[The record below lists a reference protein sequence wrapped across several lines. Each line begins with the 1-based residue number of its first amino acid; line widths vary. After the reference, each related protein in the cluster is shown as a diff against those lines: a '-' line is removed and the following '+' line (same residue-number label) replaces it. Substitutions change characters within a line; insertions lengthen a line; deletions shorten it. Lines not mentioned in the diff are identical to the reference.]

1 MEPVKVKRSEHTLSR
16 QNISPEALKV
26 LYGLK
31 DAGYIAYIAG
41 GGVRDLLLGREP
53 KDFDVVTNATPNEIR
68 KVFRN
73 SRLIGRRFRLAHVFF
88 GRDKIIEVATFRA
101 NQPPDPQENTDF
113 ADSSDSSDLS
123 DKPPLREPLPSLT
136 SSLHIRREDGLIVRD
151 NLFGSPE
158 EDALRRDF
166 TVNALFY
173 DIRDYSLIDYV
184 GGLEDLKS
192 RVIRFIG
199 EPGLRCVED
208 PVRMVRAV
216 RFAAMLDF
224 TIAPETAQAMREHY
238 ATLAMSN
245 RSRLYEEVQK
255 LFFCKAAQRA
265 YELLRE
271 FGLYEM
277 LFPDLGSW
285 LGPDKGTLQCQRISE
300 ALKQVDEWRLAGR
313 DVSPALLFA
322 LMFGGMHESRAG
334 EMALQGHH
342 PGLALHSVT
351 MEHFGGLTERV
362 QVPKTVRYRTAEIL
376 ASQPRL
382 TADNG
387 RRAAPLATRAF
398 FPEAVAYL
406 EFMVRLTGENRKA
419 LDRALALPWKSR
431 QDRYEHQPAS
441 RGESSP
447 PRRRGRFGKL
457 FQRRRDDSGANSE
470 SRDGLPP
477 VGHSEH

>member
-1 MEPVKVKRSEHTLSR
+1 MEPVIVKRSEHALSR

-31 DAGYIAYIAG
+31 EAGYIAYIAG
-41 GGVRDLLLGREP
+41 GGVRDLLLGRVP
-53 KDFDVVTNATPNEIR
+53 KDFDVVTDATPNDVR
-68 KVFRN
+68 RVFRN
-73 SRLIGRRFRLAHVFF
+73 CRLIGRRFRLAHVFF

-101 NQPPDPQENTDF
+101 NQPPDPADEGNV
-113 ADSSDSSDLS
+113 ADSQDASGA
-123 DKPPLREPLPSLT
+123 PAPLPVSA
-136 SSLHIRREDGLIVRD
+136 SHQHVRREDGLIVRD
-151 NLFGSPE
+151 NLFGTPE

-173 DIRDYSLIDYV
+173 DIRDFSLIDYV
-184 GGLEDLKS
+184 GGLADLNR

-199 EPGLRCVED
+199 DPGVRCVED

-224 TIAPETAQAMREHY
+224 SFSLETAQAIRTHA
-238 ATLAMSN
+238 ATLALAN

-265 YELLRE
+265 YVLLRE

-277 LFPDLGSW
+277 LFPELGVW
-285 LGPDKGTLQCQRISE
+285 LGPGKGTSQCQRIRE
-300 ALKQVDEWRLAGR
+300 ALKQVDEWRLDGR
-313 DVSPALLFA
+313 EVSPALLFA
-322 LMFGGMHESRAG
+322 LMFGGMHESHAG
-334 EMALQGHH
+334 VLASQGQHH
-342 PGLALHSVT
+342 GLALHSVT

-382 TADNG
+382 TADHG
-387 RRAAPLATRAF
+387 RRAAPLANRDF

-406 EFMVRLTGENRKA
+406 EFIVRLTGEHQEA
-419 LDRALALPWKSR
+419 LERALLLAR
-431 QDRYEHQPAS
+431 QTAEDGR
-441 RGESSP
+441 ESESAGGDGRR
-447 PRRRGRFGKL
+447 PRRRGRRGRVF
-457 FQRRRDDSGANSE
+457 RERRDGAVTLRSGP
-470 SRDGLPP
+470 DGTPLD
-477 VGHSEH
+477 G

>member
-1 MEPVKVKRSEHTLSR
+1 VEPVIVKRSDHTLSR

-31 DAGYIAYIAG
+31 EAGYIAYIAG

-53 KDFDVVTNATPNEIR
+53 KDFDVVTDATPNEVR

-101 NQPPDPQENTDF
+101 NQPPEADATDF
-113 ADSSDSSDLS
+113 VDPSDASDPS
-123 DKPPLREPLPSLT
+123 DRSNASEPLPVFASPH
-136 SSLHIRREDGLIVRD
+136 HIRRDDGLIVRD

-184 GGLEDLKS
+184 GGLEDLKG

-199 EPGLRCVED
+199 EPGVRCVED

-224 TIAPETAQAMREHY
+224 AIAQDTAWAIREHY
-238 ATLAMSN
+238 ATLAMAN

-285 LGPDKGTLQCQRISE
+285 LGPDKGSPQCRRISE

-334 EMALQGHH
+334 EMASQGQHH
-342 PGLALHSVT
+342 GLALHSVT

-382 TADNG
+382 TDDNG

-406 EFMVRLTGENRKA
+406 EFMVRLTGENRQA
-419 LDRALALPWKSR
+419 LERALSFPW
-431 QDRYEHQPAS
+431 QP
-441 RGESSP
+441 RHERFGHESSSDGAEGR
-447 PRRRGRFGKL
+447 PRRRGRRGKS
-457 FQRRRDDSGANSE
+457 FRARRDGAE
-470 SRDGLPP
+470 SPQDDEGSTAP
-477 VGHSEH
+477 VETRGN

>member
-1 MEPVKVKRSEHTLSR
+1 MDPVIVKRSDHVLSR

-41 GGVRDLLLGREP
+41 GGVRDLLLGRQP
-53 KDFDVVTNATPNEIR
+53 KDFDVVTDATPSDIK

-73 SRLIGRRFRLAHVFF
+73 CRLIGRRFRLAHVFF

-101 NQPPDPQENTDF
+101 NQPPEQESIGLPE
-113 ADSSDSSDLS
+113 SSDSPDSA
-123 DKPPLREPLPSLT
+123 DKFESLPSLAT
-136 SSLHIRREDGLIVRD
+136 AHHIRREDGLIVRD

-173 DIRDYSLIDYV
+173 DIRDYSLIDFV
-184 GGLEDLKS
+184 GGLEDLKR

-199 EPGLRCVED
+199 EPGVRCVED

-216 RFAAMLDF
+216 RFAAMLNFD
-224 TIAPETAQAMREHY
+224 IAPETARAIREHSQ
-238 ATLAMSN
+238 TLALAN

-271 FGLYEM
+271 FGLYEI

-285 LGPDKGTLQCQRISE
+285 LGPGKGTPQCQRISE
-300 ALKQVDEWRLAGR
+300 SLKQVDEWRREGR
-313 DVSPALLFA
+313 AVTPALLFA

-342 PGLALHSVT
+342 HGLALHSVT

-387 RRAAPLATRAF
+387 RRAAPLANRAF
-398 FPEAVAYL
+398 YPEAVAYL
-406 EFMVRLTGENRKA
+406 EFMVRLTGENRSA
-419 LDRALALPWKSR
+419 LERALSLPWAPR
-431 QDRYEHQPAS
+431 QERYENGAPS
-441 RGESSP
+441 NEDSKR
-447 PRRRGRFGKL
+447 PRRRGRRGK
-457 FQRRRDDSGANSE
+457 FFRERH
-470 SRDGLPP
+470 DGSDNPQGTP
-477 VGHSEH
+477 TGSPSVA

>member
-1 MEPVKVKRSEHTLSR
+1 VDPVIVKRSEHTLSR

-31 DAGYIAYIAG
+31 DAGYIAFIAG

-53 KDFDVVTNATPNEIR
+53 KDFDVVTDATPNEVR

-101 NQPPDPQENTDF
+101 NQPPDPSEL
-113 ADSSDSSDLS
+113 ADPLDASDSSEPTNTPDPL
-123 DKPPLREPLPSLT
+123 PPL
-136 SSLHIRREDGLIVRD
+136 SSQHHIRRDDGLIVRD

-173 DIRDYSLIDYV
+173 DIRDYSLIDFV
-184 GGLEDLKS
+184 GGLEDLNG

-199 EPGLRCVED
+199 EPGVRCVED

-224 TIAPETAQAMREHY
+224 AIAPDTAQAIQAHA
-238 ATLAMSN
+238 ATLATAN

-265 YELLRE
+265 YELLRQ
-271 FGLYEM
+271 FGLYEI

-285 LGPDKGTLQCQRISE
+285 LGPDKGTPQCQRISE

-313 DVSPALLFA
+313 EVSPALLFA
-322 LMFGGMHESRAG
+322 LMFGGMHESHAG
-334 EMALQGHH
+334 EMARQGHH

-362 QVPKTVRYRTAEIL
+362 QVPKAVRYRTAEIL

-387 RRAAPLATRAF
+387 RRATPLATRAF
-398 FPEAVAYL
+398 FPESVAYL
-406 EFMVRLTGENRKA
+406 EFMVRLTGDNHKA
-419 LDRALALPWKSR
+419 LERALSLPW
-431 QDRYEHQPAS
+431 QP
-441 RGESSP
+441 RLQRDEPECSSAGGDAR
-447 PRRRGRFGKL
+447 PRRRGRRSRSFRE
-457 FQRRRDDSGANSE
+457 RRGESDGAGEVTGGSPT
-470 SRDGLPP
+470 GT
-477 VGHSEH
+477 

>member
-1 MEPVKVKRSEHTLSR
+1 VDPVIVKRSDHTLSR

-31 DAGYIAYIAG
+31 DAGYIAFIAG
-41 GGVRDLLLGREP
+41 GGVRDILLGRQP
-53 KDFDVVTNATPNEIR
+53 KDFDVVTDATPNEIR

-101 NQPPDPQENTDF
+101 NQPPDSQEAGDLP
-113 ADSSDSSDLS
+113 DQSDLS
-123 DKPPLREPLPSLT
+123 SSLGPAEPFPSLT
-136 SSLHIRREDGLIVRD
+136 SSHHVRREDGLIVRD

-184 GGLEDLKS
+184 GGLEDLKG

-199 EPGLRCVED
+199 EPGVRCVED

-224 TIAPETAQAMREHY
+224 SIAPETARAMREHY
-238 ATLAMSN
+238 ATLAMAN

-265 YELLRE
+265 YGLLRE

-277 LFPDLGSW
+277 LFPDLGAW
-285 LGPDKGTLQCQRISE
+285 LGPDRGTPQCQRISE

-334 EMALQGHH
+334 EMVRQGHYH
-342 PGLALHSVT
+342 HGLALHAVT

-406 EFMVRLTGENRKA
+406 EFMVRLNGENRQA
-419 LDRALALPWKSR
+419 LEQALSLPWR
-431 QDRYEHQPAS
+431 VRHERYEN
-441 RGESSP
+441 ESSSSEGEER
-447 PRRRGRFGKL
+447 PRRRGRRTKSF
-457 FQRRRDDSGANSE
+457 RMRRDGTENPQE
-470 SRDGLPP
+470 QVGGTPP
-477 VGHSEH
+477 V

>member
-1 MEPVKVKRSEHTLSR
+1 MEPVIVKRADHTLSR

-41 GGVRDLLLGREP
+41 GGVRDLLLGRQP
-53 KDFDVVTNATPNEIR
+53 KDFDVVTDATPNDVR
-68 KVFRN
+68 RVFRN
-73 SRLIGRRFRLAHVFF
+73 CRLIGRRFRLAHVFF

-101 NQPPDPQENTDF
+101 NQPPDPELGDQ
-113 ADSSDSSDLS
+113 ADLS
-123 DKPPLREPLPSLT
+123 GSSEQPDRCHKPDLATP
-136 SSLHIRREDGLIVRD
+136 HHVRREDGLIVRD

-173 DIRDYSLIDYV
+173 DIRDYSLIDFV
-184 GGLEDLKS
+184 GGLDDLKA

-199 EPGLRCVED
+199 DPGVRCVED
-208 PVRMVRAV
+208 PVRMVRAI

-224 TIAPETAQAMREHY
+224 SIAPETAQAMKEHY
-238 ATLAMSN
+238 ATLSLAN

-277 LFPDLGSW
+277 LFPELGSW
-285 LGPDKGTLQCQRISE
+285 LGPSKGTPECRRVSE

-313 DVSPALLFA
+313 EVSPALLFA
-322 LMFGGMHESRAG
+322 LMFGGMHESHAG
-334 EMALQGHH
+334 VLARQGHH

-382 TADNG
+382 TSDNG
-387 RRAAPLATRAF
+387 RRAAPLANRDF

-406 EFMVRLTGENRKA
+406 EFMVRLNGENRQA
-419 LDRALALPWKSR
+419 LDQARALPWQSRKSPH
-431 QDRYEHQPAS
+431 EGEVAS
-441 RGESSP
+441 MERNGR
-447 PRRRGRFGKL
+447 PRRRGRRGK
-457 FQRRRDDSGANSE
+457 FFRERRIGSDAPVCPSG
-470 SRDGLPP
+470 GTPP
-477 VGHSEH
+477 CE

>member
-1 MEPVKVKRSEHTLSR
+1 MEPVTVKRSEHNLSR

-41 GGVRDLLLGREP
+41 GGVRDLLLGRQP
-53 KDFDVVTNATPNEIR
+53 KDFDVVTDATPNQVR
-68 KVFRN
+68 QVFRN

-101 NQPPDPQENTDF
+101 NQPPDSQETG
-113 ADSSDSSDLS
+113 DSSDPSDNPNNPDLL
-123 DKPPLREPLPSLT
+123 PPMASPH
-136 SSLHIRREDGLIVRD
+136 HIRREDGLIVRD

-173 DIRDYSLIDYV
+173 DIRDYSLIDFV
-184 GGLEDLKS
+184 GGLEDLKA

-199 EPGLRCVED
+199 DPGVRCVED

-224 TIAPETAQAMREHY
+224 SIAPETARAMREHY
-238 ATLAMSN
+238 ATLAMAN

-285 LGPDKGTLQCQRISE
+285 LGPGKGTPQCQRISE
-300 ALKQVDEWRLAGR
+300 ALKQVDEWRLSGR
-313 DVSPALLFA
+313 EVSPALLFA

-334 EMALQGHH
+334 ELASQGHH
-342 PGLALHSVT
+342 HGLALHSVT
-351 MEHFGGLTERV
+351 LEHFGGLTERV

-376 ASQPRL
+376 AAQPRL

-406 EFMVRLTGENRKA
+406 EFMVRLTGENHQA
-419 LDRALALPWKSR
+419 LERALSLPWQPR
-431 QDRYEHQPAS
+431 QERWDHEN
-441 RGESSP
+441 SSDEGTGR
-447 PRRRGRFGKL
+447 PRRRGRRGKS
-457 FQRRRDDSGANSE
+457 FRERRNESNGPQEMLGVTSPVE
-470 SRDGLPP
+470 SRGN
-477 VGHSEH
+477 